1 MNNLEKMTVQEH
13 QARTA
18 RSYKLLLL
26 VSMVSIIMIFAGLT
40 SAFVVSKSREDWLQ
54 NFQLPIAFFWSTVVI
69 IISSI
74 SFHFAKMAIKK
85 DDKKTT
91 TIYLLITLA
100 LGLLF
105 VYLQFLG
112 FGQVIQ
118 MGFFPTGQS
127 STITTTFLFVL
138 AVVHL
143 VHLFGGLISLLI
155 IIYKQYKQKYTA
167 TNYLGIE
174 LGAMFWH
181 FLDALWIYLFL
192 FLCFF
197 K

>member
-1 MNNLEKMTVQEH
+1 MNNLEKMTKQDH

-26 VSMVSIIMIFAGLT
+26 VSMVGIIMIFAGLT

-54 NFQLPIAFFWSTVVI
+54 NFQLPIAFFWSTAVI

-112 FGQVIQ
+112 FGNVIQ

-138 AVVHL
+138 AIVHL

-155 IIYKQYKQKYTA
+155 IIYKHYKQKYTA
-167 TNYLGIE
+167 ANYLGIE
-174 LGAMFWH
+174 LGVMFWH